1 MRKDFAD
8 MNEKLK
14 STKLSWK
21 IYLLLALY
29 FEYNRSNTKVEK
41 ECLFVVFME

>member
-1 MRKDFAD
+1 MKKHFVDI
-8 MNEKLK
+8 NEELK
-14 STKLSWK
+14 STRLSYK

-41 ECLFVVFME
+41 ECLF